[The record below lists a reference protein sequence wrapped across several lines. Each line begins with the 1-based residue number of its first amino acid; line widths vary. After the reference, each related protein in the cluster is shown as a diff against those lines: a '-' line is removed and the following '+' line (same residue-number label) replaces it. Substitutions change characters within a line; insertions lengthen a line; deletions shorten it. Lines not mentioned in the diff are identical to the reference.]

1 MFSYSY
7 SHLRGNY
14 TGLTSTDVS
23 DGGGGRNAPN
33 NSRAFDESYFQFSAN
48 GTSSAGDLPTD
59 RPNTFKGY
67 AYYDLGW
74 GKHFSTDFGV
84 FQYLYEGSPVSSY
97 VDVGY
102 SVIPGNYL
110 AVYPEGR
117 QWADISQASDGTL
130 TVNGVSPRR
139 TPWFTQT
146 DFSLTQNYKLSESKR
161 LSFSATFTNL
171 FNQHAVTAYNEQID
185 SGQFATYLSPGG
197 LPFYVGGPAY
207 TLYEHPYDWKSLLNT
222 DQVTLN
228 SQYGKP
234 YLYQL
239 ARNIRLGL
247 RFTF

>member
-1 MFSYSY
+1 MMSAP
-7 SHLRGNY
+7 N
-14 TGLTSTDVS
+14 
-23 DGGGGRNAPN
+23 GRNAPN

-67 AYYDLGW
+67 AYYDPGW

-102 SVIPGNYL
+102 SVIPGNYF